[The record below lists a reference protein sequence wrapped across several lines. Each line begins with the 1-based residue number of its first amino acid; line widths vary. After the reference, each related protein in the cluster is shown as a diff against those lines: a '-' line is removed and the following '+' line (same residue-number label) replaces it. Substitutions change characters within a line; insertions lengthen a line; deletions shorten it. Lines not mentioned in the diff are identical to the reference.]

1 MDVSPLDVSQHT
13 TPAGVH
19 VLTLSGEIDR
29 SSVPFVGWAFDSGA
43 GEKCAPRTVIDFAH
57 VTFMDCSGISF
68 LLYAHRA
75 AQDSDGW
82 LRLANVP
89 ASVQRLLHLVGLDDL
104 MPMYATLQ
112 AALPS

>member
-1 MDVSPLDVSQHT
+1 M
-13 TPAGVH
+13 H
-19 VLTLSGEIDR
+19 VLTLSGEIDY

-43 GEKCAPRTVIDFAH
+43 GEKCAPCTVIDFEH

-75 AQDSDGW
+75 ARDSDGW
-82 LRLANVP
+82 LRLANVSP
-89 ASVQRLLHLVGLDDL
+89 PVQRLLHLVGLDNL
-104 MPMYATLQ
+104 MPTYATLQ

>member
-1 MDVSPLDVSQHT
+1 MDVSPLAVAQHT

-19 VLTLSGEIDR
+19 VLTLSGDIDY

-43 GEKCAPRTVIDFAH
+43 GEKCAPCTVIDFEQ

-68 LLYAHRA
+68 LVYAHRA
-75 AQDSDGW
+75 ARDSDGW
-82 LRLANVP
+82 LRLANVS
-89 ASVQRLLHLVGLDDL
+89 ASVQRLLHLVGLDDIV
-104 MPMYATLQ
+104 PMYATLQ

>member
-1 MDVSPLDVSQHT
+1 MDVSPLAVSQHT

-29 SSVPFVGWAFDSGA
+29 STVPFVGWAFDNGA
-43 GEKCAPRTVIDFAH
+43 GEKCAPCTVIDFAH

-75 AQDSDGW
+75 AQDSGGW
-82 LRLANVP
+82 LRLANVS
-89 ASVQRLLHLVGLDDL
+89 ASVQRLMRLVGLDDIV
-104 MPMYATLQ
+104 PMYATLR

>member
-1 MDVSPLDVSQHT
+1 MDVSPLAVSQHT

-29 SSVPFVGWAFDSGA
+29 SSVPFLGWAFDSGA
-43 GEKCAPRTVIDFAH
+43 GEECAPRTVIDFEN

-68 LLYAHRA
+68 LVYAHRA

-89 ASVQRLLHLVGLDDL
+89 APVQRLLRLVGLDDL